1 MPYSGEFHFTA
12 LRTLGTFRTMS
23 ASRRFPRSRF
33 QPGIPAMYACT
44 GASPSAFA
52 MRGLPPE
59 RTTATLSPFRTL
71 IGLASLAPGL
81 AFAPAFAG
89 TTPRAAPA
97 PPAAPRCR
105 ACAARRSS
113 ELHLR
118 VYRFFAGG
126 PFWATAAFTS
136 ALNAPASTFSPSWM
150 SIALRVLP
158 SKLELKRRDGS
169 GILAPR
175 ANVSFTTFVYASP
188 VQTIPWCDQ
197 TGVPIHFHS
206 SVISGSAS
214 RISARM
220 QARVS
225 PRHPPR
231 SRIRWSMS
239 REAGATGLA
248 FAPAFDGD
256 LDVVADV
263 RGLLARDVPLA
274 FGFALPGLRAV
285 PAGAFMVMAAP
296 RRGS

>member
-1 MPYSGEFHFTA
+1 
-12 LRTLGTFRTMS
+12 
-23 ASRRFPRSRF
+23 
-33 QPGIPAMYACT
+33 
-44 GASPSAFA
+44 
-52 MRGLPPE
+52 
-59 RTTATLSPFRTL
+59 
-71 IGLASLAPGL
+71 
-81 AFAPAFAG
+81 
-89 TTPRAAPA
+89 
-97 PPAAPRCR
+97 
-105 ACAARRSS
+105 
-113 ELHLR
+113 
-118 VYRFFAGG
+118 
-126 PFWATAAFTS
+126 
-136 ALNAPASTFSPSWM
+136 M

-220 QARVS
+220 RARVS

-239 REAGATGLA
+239 REAG
-248 FAPAFDGD
+248 FPVVPAFGGD
-256 LDVVADV
+256 LDLVADL
-263 RGLLARDVPLA
+263 RGLLARDMPLA
-274 FGFALPGLRAV
+274 FGFALPGMRTG
-285 PAGAFMVMAAP
+285 PGGAFIMTAAP